1 MTEEKQNVEA
11 AEGEPHQGRV
21 PEKFK
26 SVVDTISQMNAMDLA
41 ELVKIFEE
49 KFGVS
54 ALVVP
59 TPAVGTSPEASVEE
73 EKSTFNVELKNAGAQ
88 KIQVIKVVREAL
100 GLGLKEAKDLVDEAP
115 KVLKEGV
122 KKEEAEEF
130 KKKIEEAGGQV
141 ELK

>member
-1 MTEEKQNVEA
+1 MTEEKQNIE
-11 AEGEPHQGRV
+11 V

-26 SVVDTISQMNAMDLA
+26 SVVDTISQMNVMDLA

-59 TPAVGTSPEASVEE
+59 TLAAGAPTSPEASVEE

-100 GLGLKEAKDLVDEAP
+100 GIGLKEAKDLVDEAP

>member
-1 MTEEKQNVEA
+1 MTEEKQNPPA
-11 AEGEPHQGRV
+11 GGEV

-26 SVVDTISQMNAMDLA
+26 SVVDTISQMNVMDLA

-54 ALVVP
+54 ALVAP
-59 TPAVGTSPEASVEE
+59 TLAVGTSTSPEANAEE
-73 EKSTFNVELKNAGAQ
+73 EKSTFNVELKNVGAQ

-100 GLGLKEAKDLVDEAP
+100 GVGLKEAKDLVDGAP
-115 KVLKEGV
+115 KVLREGV